1 MEELT
6 GVNASLGVEAT
17 ETQAQL
23 TKVVEMRVEAEIQAA
38 DIERGALAVRLC
50 CCFSVLDGNRE
61 HCVFGC
67 MFMML
72 TNSQFPA
79 ITSDFSIHSYISC
92 LINLIV
98 CHYDSYYHAFSHFL
112 L

>member
-17 ETQAQL
+17 ETQTQL

-50 CCFSVLDGNRE
+50 FFQFLDEIEGFVCLAVCSRHSRSHNVLR
-61 HCVFGC
+61 
-67 MFMML
+67 
-72 TNSQFPA
+72 
-79 ITSDFSIHSYISC
+79 
-92 LINLIV
+92 
-98 CHYDSYYHAFSHFL
+98 
-112 L
+112 